1 MAKKEKKEQPMLNFD
16 GNEYV
21 IEEMS
26 DESKQILNHI
36 NDMQNKLNTNAFVKQ
51 QLEVGKEAF
60 ISMLRESLKEP
71 EAEEEAELVEAEA

>member
-1 MAKKEKKEQPMLNFD
+1 MAKKEKEQPMLNFD

-36 NDMQNKLNTNAFVKQ
+36 NDMQNKLNTNAFMKQ

-60 ISMLRESLKEP
+60 VNMLRESLKEP

>member
-1 MAKKEKKEQPMLNFD
+1 MAKKEKDQPMLNFD
-16 GNEYV
+16 GNEHV

-36 NDMQNKLNTNAFVKQ
+36 NDMQNKLNTNAFMKQ

-60 ISMLRESLKEP
+60 VNMLRESLKEP
-71 EAEEEAELVEAEA
+71 EEEAELVEAEA

>member
-1 MAKKEKKEQPMLNFD
+1 MAKKEKDQPMLNFD
-16 GNEYV
+16 GKEYV

-36 NDMQNKLNTNAFVKQ
+36 NDMQNKLNTNAFMKQ

-71 EAEEEAELVEAEA
+71 EAEEETELVEAEA

>member
-1 MAKKEKKEQPMLNFD
+1 MAKKEKDQPMLNFD

-51 QLEVGKEAF
+51 QLDVGKEAF
-60 ISMLRESLKEP
+60 VNMLRESLKEP

>member
-1 MAKKEKKEQPMLNFD
+1 MAKQEKEQPMLNFD
-16 GNEYV
+16 GKEYV

>member
-1 MAKKEKKEQPMLNFD
+1 MAKKEKEQPMLNFE

-36 NDMQNKLNTNAFVKQ
+36 NDMQNKLNTNAFVKE
-51 QLEVGKEAF
+51 QLDVGKEAF
-60 ISMLRESLKEP
+60 INLLRESLKEP

>member
-1 MAKKEKKEQPMLNFD
+1 MAKKEKEQPMLNFD
-16 GNEYV
+16 DNEYV

-36 NDMQNKLNTNAFVKQ
+36 NDMQNKLNTNAFIKE
-51 QLEVGKEAF
+51 QLDVGKEAF
-60 ISMLRESLKEP
+60 INLLRESLKEP

>member
-1 MAKKEKKEQPMLNFD
+1 MAKKEKDKPMLNFD

-36 NDMQNKLNTNAFVKQ
+36 NDMQNKLNTNAFMKE
-51 QLEVGKEAF
+51 QLDVGKEAF
-60 ISMLRESLKEP
+60 ISLLRESLKEP

>member
-1 MAKKEKKEQPMLNFD
+1 MAKKEKDQPMLNFD

>member
-1 MAKKEKKEQPMLNFD
+1 MAKKEKEQPMLNFD
-16 GNEYV
+16 DKEYV

-36 NDMQNKLNTNAFVKQ
+36 NDMQNKLNTNAFIKE
-51 QLEVGKEAF
+51 QLDVGKEAF
-60 ISMLRESLKEP
+60 INLLRESLKEP

>member
-1 MAKKEKKEQPMLNFD
+1 
-16 GNEYV
+16 
-21 IEEMS
+21 
-26 DESKQILNHI
+26 
-36 NDMQNKLNTNAFVKQ
+36 MQNKLNTNAFMKE

>member
-1 MAKKEKKEQPMLNFD
+1 MAKKEKDKPMLNFED
-16 GNEYV
+16 NEYV

-26 DESKQILNHI
+26 DESKQILSHI
-36 NDMQNKLNTNAFVKQ
+36 NDMQNKLNTNAFMKE

-71 EAEEEAELVEAEA
+71 EEEAELVEAEA

>member
-1 MAKKEKKEQPMLNFD
+1 MAKKEKDKPMLNFD

-51 QLEVGKEAF
+51 QLDVGKEAF
-60 ISMLRESLKEP
+60 VNMLRESLKEP
-71 EAEEEAELVEAEA
+71 EEEAELVEAEA

>member
-1 MAKKEKKEQPMLNFD
+1 MAKKEKDQPMLNFE

-36 NDMQNKLNTNAFVKQ
+36 NDMQNKLNTNAFMKQ

-71 EAEEEAELVEAEA
+71 EAEEETELVEAEA

>member
-1 MAKKEKKEQPMLNFD
+1 MAKKEKEQPMLNFE

-36 NDMQNKLNTNAFVKQ
+36 NDMQNKLNTNAFMKQ
-51 QLEVGKEAF
+51 QLDVGKEAF
-60 ISMLRESLKEP
+60 VNMLRESLKEP
-71 EAEEEAELVEAEA
+71 ESEEEAKLVEAEA

>member
-1 MAKKEKKEQPMLNFD
+1 MAKKEKDQPMLNFE

-36 NDMQNKLNTNAFVKQ
+36 NDMQNKLNTNAFVKE
-51 QLEVGKEAF
+51 QLDVGKEAF
-60 ISMLRESLKEP
+60 INLLRESLKEP

>member
-1 MAKKEKKEQPMLNFD
+1 MAKKEKDKPMLNFD

-36 NDMQNKLNTNAFVKQ
+36 NDMQNKLNTNAFMKQ

-60 ISMLRESLKEP
+60 VNMLRESLKEP
-71 EAEEEAELVEAEA
+71 EEEAELVEAEA

>member
-1 MAKKEKKEQPMLNFD
+1 MAKKVKDKPMLNFD
-16 GNEYV
+16 DKEYV

-36 NDMQNKLNTNAFVKQ
+36 NDMQNKLNTNAFIKE
-51 QLEVGKEAF
+51 QLDVGKEAF
-60 ISMLRESLKEP
+60 INLLRESLKEP

>member
-1 MAKKEKKEQPMLNFD
+1 MAKQEKEQPMLNFD

-51 QLEVGKEAF
+51 QLDVGKEAF
-60 ISMLRESLKEP
+60 VNMLRESLKEP
-71 EAEEEAELVEAEA
+71 EEEAELVEAEA

>member
-1 MAKKEKKEQPMLNFD
+1 MAKKEKEQPMLNFD

-36 NDMQNKLNTNAFVKQ
+36 NDMQNKLNTNAFVKE
-51 QLEVGKEAF
+51 QLDVGKEAF
-60 ISMLRESLKEP
+60 INLLRESLKEP

>member
-1 MAKKEKKEQPMLNFD
+1 MAKQEKDQPTLNFD
-16 GNEYV
+16 GKEYV

-36 NDMQNKLNTNAFVKQ
+36 NDMQNKINTNVFIHE

-60 ISMLRESLKEP
+60 IVRLRESLTAEKEP
-71 EAEEEAELVEAEA
+71 EEVEAEA

>member
-1 MAKKEKKEQPMLNFD
+1 MAKKEKEQPMLNFD

-26 DESKQILNHI
+26 DESKQILSHI
-36 NDMQNKLNTNAFVKQ
+36 NDMQNKLNTNAFMKQ
-51 QLEVGKEAF
+51 QLDVGKEAF
-60 ISMLRESLKEP
+60 VNMLRESLKEP

>member
-1 MAKKEKKEQPMLNFD
+1 MAKQEKEQPMLNFD
-16 GNEYV
+16 GKEYV

-36 NDMQNKLNTNAFVKQ
+36 NDMQNKLNTNAFMKQ

-60 ISMLRESLKEP
+60 VNMLRESLKEP

>member
-1 MAKKEKKEQPMLNFD
+1 MAKKEKEQPMLNFD

-51 QLEVGKEAF
+51 QLDVGKEAF
-60 ISMLRESLKEP
+60 VNMLREYLKEP
-71 EAEEEAELVEAEA
+71 EEEAELVEAEA

>member
-1 MAKKEKKEQPMLNFD
+1 MAKKEKDQPMLNFD
-16 GNEYV
+16 GKEYV

-26 DESKQILNHI
+26 DESKQILSHI

-60 ISMLRESLKEP
+60 VNMLRESLKEP